1 MTSIRVKLLFW
12 LVPCFVIIAILAI
25 SALYLSEQRRLNASL
40 TNELNEFARIIKLT
54 LKRPPNR
61 FTPPAALNQDFSAN
75 IMSKL
80 DNENSNYYLQSWD
93 KQGQTLRKSSSLG
106 DNHLPA
112 LSSLQQQ
119 TDSSNDVE
127 YNSQLSNGDA
137 IRMYSFTVQGGLRKP
152 AANISVAIN
161 REEIN
166 QQLSTYAL
174 QLIAGGLF
182 FCTLLSVML
191 VFAIRKALTP
201 IQNLSEQ
208 VAKVEAGSLH
218 NRLIATN
225 VPSEISPLVDRLN
238 QLLARLEQS
247 FARERQFNN
256 DLAHELRTPLAAMRT
271 TSEVAL
277 KWPEQS
283 SSEDFQYI
291 AESSA
296 QLQQTIDSLLSLAR
310 IENSSAETLLE
321 QVNITTL
328 IEECLSLQTNQIQQR
343 NITISQLVT
352 QDQYIVSDP
361 RLLRVIF
368 SNLIS
373 NAVAYAPVNSDVIID
388 SVSQQSVIRV
398 SNHAP
403 HLNQDDLTTMFD
415 RLWRKDKARTD
426 NQHVGLGLSI
436 AHSAAQALSL
446 ELHAKLYEAQLH
458 MSLNYSK

>member
-1 MTSIRVKLLFW
+1 MTSIRAKLLFW

-93 KQGQTLRKSSSLG
+93 KQGQTLRKSISLG

-112 LSSLQQQ
+112 PSSLQQ
-119 TDSSNDVE
+119 TVHSNDVE

-137 IRMYSFTVQGGLRKP
+137 IRVYSFAVQAGPRKP

-182 FCTLLSVML
+182 FCILLSVML

-310 IENSSAETLLE
+310 IENSSAETILE

-328 IEECLSLQTNQIQQR
+328 IEECLSLQTAQIQQR

-361 RLLRVIF
+361 RLLRVII

-373 NAVAYAPVNSDVIID
+373 NAIAYAPVNSDVIID

-458 MSLNYSK
+458 MSLNYGK

>member
-1 MTSIRVKLLFW
+1 MTSIRAKLLFW
-12 LVPCFVIIAILAI
+12 LVPCFVIIAILVI

-80 DNENSNYYLQSWD
+80 DNENSNYYLQSWE

-112 LSSLQQQ
+112 PSSLQQ
-119 TDSSNDVE
+119 TDSSDDVE
-127 YNSQLSNGDA
+127 YNSLLSNGDA
-137 IRMYSFTVQGGLRKP
+137 IRVYSFAVQGGPRKP

-182 FCTLLSVML
+182 FCILLSVML

-238 QLLARLEQS
+238 QLLSRLEQS

-328 IEECLSLQTNQIQQR
+328 IEECLSLQTAQIQQR

-352 QDQYIVSDP
+352 PDQYIMSDP
-361 RLLRVIF
+361 RLLCVIF

-388 SVSQQSVIRV
+388 SESQQSVIRI

-436 AHSAAQALSL
+436 AYSAAQALSL
-446 ELHAKLYEAQLH
+446 ELHAKLYEEQLH

>member
-1 MTSIRVKLLFW
+1 MTSIRAKLLFW

-80 DNENSNYYLQSWD
+80 DNENSNYYLQSWN

-106 DNHLPA
+106 DYQLPA
-112 LSSLQQQ
+112 PSSLQQ
-119 TDSSNDVE
+119 TVHSDDVE

-137 IRMYSFTVQGGLRKP
+137 IRVYSFAVQGGPRKP
-152 AANISVAIN
+152 AVNISVAIN
-161 REEIN
+161 REEMN
-166 QQLSTYAL
+166 QQLSSYAL
-174 QLIAGGLF
+174 QLIGGGLF
-182 FCTLLSVML
+182 FCILLSAML

-321 QVNITTL
+321 QVNITRL
-328 IEECLSLQTNQIQQR
+328 IEECLSLQTTQMQQR
-343 NITISQLVT
+343 NITISQLVS
-352 QDQYIVSDP
+352 QDQYILSDP
-361 RLLRVIF
+361 RLLRVIL

-373 NAVAYAPVNSDVIID
+373 NAIAYAPVNSRVIID
-388 SVSQQSVIRV
+388 SESQQSVIRI

-403 HLNQDDLTTMFD
+403 HLAEDDLTTMFD

-446 ELHAKLYEAQLH
+446 ELHARLSEEQLH

>member
-1 MTSIRVKLLFW
+1 MTSIRAKLLFW

-80 DNENSNYYLQSWD
+80 DNENSNYYLQSWN

-106 DNHLPA
+106 DYQLPA
-112 LSSLQQQ
+112 PSSLQQ
-119 TDSSNDVE
+119 TVHSDDLE

-137 IRMYSFTVQGGLRKP
+137 IRVYSFAVQGGPRKP
-152 AANISVAIN
+152 AVNISVAIN
-161 REEIN
+161 REEMN
-166 QQLSTYAL
+166 QQLSSYAL
-174 QLIAGGLF
+174 QLIGGGLF
-182 FCTLLSVML
+182 FCILLSAML

-321 QVNITTL
+321 QVNITRL
-328 IEECLSLQTNQIQQR
+328 IEECLSLQTTQMQQR
-343 NITISQLVT
+343 NITISQLVS

-373 NAVAYAPVNSDVIID
+373 NAIAYAPVNSRVIID
-388 SVSQQSVIRV
+388 SESQQSVIRI

-403 HLNQDDLTTMFD
+403 HLAQDDLTTMFD

-446 ELHAKLYEAQLH
+446 ELHARLSEQQLH